1 MALKSGLAEREV
13 LVVIGSGTKLLAD
26 PFLQN
31 GEIICLHYDPIK
43 KSCNFVRLLK
53 INSSVK

>member
-13 LVVIGSGTKLLAD
+13 LVVIGSGAWLLAD

-31 GEIICLHYDPIK
+31 GEIIC
-43 KSCNFVRLLK
+43 
-53 INSSVK
+53 

>member
-31 GEIICLHYDPIK
+31 GEIIC
-43 KSCNFVRLLK
+43 
-53 INSSVK
+53 